1 MSLQNLTIKSQ
12 ERIQHAQQLAFNN
25 NNANIETEHLLQSL
39 LDDEDSPIEFLLKK
53 NNVNINFVET
63 KLAES
68 IKKLAK
74 ASGVEP
80 APGVAEAWR
89 RRFALLRTQMQ
100 HALKQTTPVVRSLPG
115 RRPSSAPLSPVGSV
129 QTWETRN

>member
-39 LDDEDSPIEFLLKK
+39 LDDEDSAIEFLLKK

-74 ASGVEP
+74 ASG
-80 APGVAEAWR
+80 
-89 RRFALLRTQMQ
+89 T
-100 HALKQTTPVVRSLPG
+100 
-115 RRPSSAPLSPVGSV
+115 
-129 QTWETRN
+129 